1 MAIIY
6 GERFPQANPSREKI
20 TMMAKIQ
27 RDRIDIEELVE
38 MTRNVESGAL
48 VTFQG
53 TVRKFSG
60 DTEVVSLHYEAYEDM
75 AVSKMNRILEDAKEK
90 FGVIDINVIHRIG
103 DLSLTEDS
111 VVICVSSE
119 HRADAFKACKYVID
133 AIKTDVP
140 IWKQDI
146 ASSGEKKWH

>member
-1 MAIIY
+1 MFA
-6 GERFPQANPSREKI
+6 R
-20 TMMAKIQ
+20 IQ
-27 RDRIDIEELVE
+27 KERIDLSDLIES
-38 MTRNVESGAL
+38 TRNADSGAL

-53 TVRKFSG
+53 TVRRFSG

-75 AVSKMNRILEDAKEK
+75 ALKKMNQIIKDTVDR
-90 FGVIDINVIHRIG
+90 FGVNDVNVVHRIG

-119 HRADAFKACKYVID
+119 HRGDAFKACRHVID
-133 AIKTDVP
+133 TIKTEVP

-146 ASSGEKKWH
+146 IASGGKKWH